1 MGMSYK
7 ISGKSIYLDANIFIY
22 LLEGYAEY
30 VPLLKQLF
38 DLIDQRK
45 LLAVTSELSLAET
58 LVKPIADK
66 NATLQAVY
74 KSVIQTSDQLNAV
87 PISREILIK
96 AAQIRT
102 QTLRLPDAIH
112 LATAMISGCRV
123 FLTNDKQLKKIED
136 IEVVLISE
144 IKDLTIN
151 TQ

>member
-7 ISGKSIYLDANIFIY
+7 ISGKAVYLDANIFIY
-22 LLEGYAEY
+22 LLEGYIEY

-38 DLIDQRK
+38 DLIDQHK
-45 LLAVTSELSLAET
+45 LRAVTSELSLAET

-66 NATLQAVY
+66 NSTLQEVY
-74 KSVIQTSDQLNAV
+74 KSVIQTSDQLNV
-87 PISREILIK
+87 MPISREILIN

-112 LATAMISGCRV
+112 LATAMTSGCRV
-123 FLTNDKQLKKIED
+123 FLTNDKQLKKVDD

-144 IKDLTIN
+144 IKEIKC
-151 TQ
+151 